1 MAKGLGKGLNA
12 LFNSGEISK
21 DEIVREIKLRELRPN
36 PYQPRK
42 SFRLEAIEELKQS
55 IMEHG
60 ILQPIIARK
69 SIKGYEIVAGE
80 RRYRAAKE
88 ADLKTVPVVVRELS
102 EQQMMELAILEN
114 LQREDLN
121 PIEEAAAYQTLLEK
135 LEFTQE
141 QLANRLGKSRPHIA
155 NHVRLLSLPEG
166 IRRYISDGEISMG
179 HGRALLGLKKKEM
192 LKPVADKVLKEGM
205 NVRQL
210 EQYIHQLN
218 DTVSRETKP
227 KKQEKK
233 DIFIKQRETSLRE
246 RLGTSVTI
254 KQSKKKGKIEIEF
267 FSKEDLERILNLI
280 DQENLSS
287 YIAFMKRS

>member
-155 NHVRLLSLPEG
+155 NHLRLLSLPEG

-267 FSKEDLERILNLI
+267 FSKEDLERILKLI

-287 YIAFMKRS
+287 